1 MKTTT
6 VQLLPTTTNGT
17 PSGNYDG
24 SSTDWNGVRQAAANY
39 YGGIGGLQ
47 TVAFYLLN
55 FQGNIKIQATLDTDP
70 VGDDNWFDV
79 YQFDNNNVPTSENFS
94 VNIDGNFTWLRARV
108 EDFAAGTIT
117 KLTASY

>member
-6 VQLLPTTTNGT
+6 VQLLPTTTYET

-24 SSTDWNGVRQAAANY
+24 SSTHWNGVQQVAANY

-55 FQGNIKIQATLDTDP
+55 FQGDIKIQATLDTDP
-70 VGDDNWFDV
+70 IDDANWFDV
-79 YQFDNNNVPTSENFS
+79 YQFGSNSAPTSENFS
-94 VNIDGNFTWLRARV
+94 VNITGNYTWLRARV

>member
-6 VQLLPTTTNGT
+6 VQLLPTTTYGT

-39 YGGIGGLQ
+39 YGGVGGLQ

-55 FQGNIKIQATLDTDP
+55 FQGDIRLQATLDTDP
-70 VGDDNWFDV
+70 VSDNNWFDV
-79 YQFDNNNVPTSENFS
+79 YQFNSNIAPTSENFS
-94 VNIDGNFTWLRARV
+94 VNVTGNFTWLRARV
-108 EDFAAGTIT
+108 EDFDAGTIT

>member
-24 SSTDWNGVRQAAANY
+24 SSTDWNGVQQAAANY

-55 FQGNIKIQATLDTDP
+55 FQGDIKIQATLDTDP
-70 VGDDNWFDV
+70 VSDDNWFDV
-79 YQFDNNNVPTSENFS
+79 YQFDSNSAPISENFS

>member
-6 VQLLPTTTNGT
+6 VQLLPTTTYET

-24 SSTDWNGVRQAAANY
+24 SSTHWNGVQQAAANY

-55 FQGNIKIQATLDTDP
+55 FQGGIRLQATLDTDP
-70 VGDDNWFDV
+70 VDDDNWFDV
-79 YQFDNNNVPTSENFS
+79 YQFGSNDAPTSDNFS